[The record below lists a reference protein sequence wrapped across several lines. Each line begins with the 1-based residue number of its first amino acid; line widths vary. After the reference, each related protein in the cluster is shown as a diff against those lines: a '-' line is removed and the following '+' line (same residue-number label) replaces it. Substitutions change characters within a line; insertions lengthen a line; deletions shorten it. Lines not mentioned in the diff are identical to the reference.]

1 MGTDMMNLLEETLS
15 ELKKYGLNLSD
26 VKVIF
31 KGQFFQ
37 NESEIKKVLSIE
49 YDNSWGLLQHGDI
62 QLIVDDYTWIERTS
76 YDGREKYILKA
87 HPLLST
93 YENQEHHPGSI

>member
-1 MGTDMMNLLEETLS
+1 MMNLFEETVS
-15 ELKKYGLNLSD
+15 ELKKHDLKLSD

-31 KGQFFQ
+31 KGQFLE
-37 NESEIKKVLSIE
+37 NDSEIKKAMSID
-49 YDNSWGLLQHGDI
+49 YDNSWGFLQHGDI

-76 YDGREKYILKA
+76 YDGCEKYILKA